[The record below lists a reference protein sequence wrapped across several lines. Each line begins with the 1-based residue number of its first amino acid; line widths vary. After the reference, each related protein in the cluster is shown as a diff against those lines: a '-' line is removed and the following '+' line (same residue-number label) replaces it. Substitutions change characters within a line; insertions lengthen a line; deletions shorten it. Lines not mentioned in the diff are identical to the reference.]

1 MSEVLKS
8 KGIICFFV
16 FIIFI
21 GIVSS
26 NSLNSMK
33 NDSSLNNV
41 VVLNK

>member
-8 KGIICFFV
+8 KGIICFFI

-33 NDSSLNNV
+33 NQPTTNV
-41 VVLNK
+41 LVMSR

>member
-33 NDSSLNNV
+33 NQTTTNIIVMS
-41 VVLNK
+41 K